1 MDPITSVLQIH
12 VGTAETV
19 LGVLFVLFTIGVA
32 WGRMR
37 KTIGHLDDTLKSRV
51 LPDLRDVRERIA
63 RIEGKIDALWSP
75 LQSKQASRS
84 GRSMKRTVGAR

>member
-1 MDPITSVLQIH
+1 MDPLTSVLQIH

-37 KTIGHLDDTLKSRV
+37 RTVRHLDDTLKSRV
-51 LPDLRDVRERIA
+51 LPDLRDVRERMA

-75 LQSKQASRS
+75 RQRKLASTPGSLTR
-84 GRSMKRTVGAR
+84 RTTRAR